1 LGKFGPLMHQQIA
14 IIVLLWIA
22 LQVPLGSAIGDWIRL
37 GMVAKL
43 KITSDPELRRKSWK
57 RQRSALLPNAI
68 SYNSARDSWH
78 ATRITGEG
86 LIPWLYEQLGA
97 S

>member
-1 LGKFGPLMHQQIA
+1 LIPGSGAAHGTAYGTLDRPKEFSGEQLGKFGPLMHQQIA

-43 KITSDPELRRKSWK
+43 KITSDYSVAF
-57 RQRSALLPNAI
+57 S
-68 SYNSARDSWH
+68 
-78 ATRITGEG
+78 
-86 LIPWLYEQLGA
+86 
-97 S
+97 

>member
-43 KITSDPELRRKSWK
+43 KITSDYSVAF
-57 RQRSALLPNAI
+57 S
-68 SYNSARDSWH
+68 
-78 ATRITGEG
+78 
-86 LIPWLYEQLGA
+86 
-97 S
+97 